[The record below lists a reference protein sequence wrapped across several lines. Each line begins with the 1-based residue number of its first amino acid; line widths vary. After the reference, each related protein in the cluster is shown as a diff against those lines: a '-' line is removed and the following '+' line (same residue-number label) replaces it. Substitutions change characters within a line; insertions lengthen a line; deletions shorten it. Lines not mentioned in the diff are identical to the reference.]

1 MDLTDDIA
9 RLLLRVTVSALLLV
23 HGAEFLRGDRK
34 IFVIFKNNGLPEW
47 FAYSAVIGEVIAPV
61 CAILGVYTRV
71 AALLMAF
78 FMFVAVALF
87 HRGHLFM
94 LSPTRDSYYLETQTF
109 FFVMALAVALLG
121 AGPFGLGIGGVW
133 N

>member
-1 MDLTDDIA
+1 MEFAEDLA

-34 IFVIFKNNGLPEW
+34 IFVIFKNKGLPEW
-47 FAYSAVIGEVIAPV
+47 FAYGAVIGEVVAPV
-61 CAILGVYTRV
+61 CAILGIYTRI

-78 FMFVAVALF
+78 FMFMAVVLY
-87 HRGHLFM
+87 HLDHLFM
-94 LSPTRDSYYLETQTF
+94 LSPTRDSYYLETQSF
-109 FFVMALAVALLG
+109 FFVMAIAVALLG
-121 AGPFGLGIGGVW
+121 AGRFSLGIGGVW